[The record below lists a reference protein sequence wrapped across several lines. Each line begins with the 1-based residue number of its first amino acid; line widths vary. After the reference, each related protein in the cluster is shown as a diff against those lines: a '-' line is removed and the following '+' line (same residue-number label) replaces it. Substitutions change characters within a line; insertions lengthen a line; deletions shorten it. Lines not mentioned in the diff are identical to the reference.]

1 MDSMTKYNPM
11 KLTKAGKMLL
21 AKAQAG
27 ECGIHITK
35 FATGSG
41 TYLADEDYAS
51 RDGLKEKKQEF
62 SITSMEVENEDSI
75 LLEVTISNKIE
86 GGEELH
92 TGYKIREMAFY
103 ADDPDKGEICYCI
116 MVGTDDLKMD
126 YLPAYDGAIP
136 SIITNF
142 FHIRVSNTDNI
153 SINVFDGAKAGS
165 QEGIGGFRIYK
176 GKMQYLNE
184 SGEWI
189 DNDSDIANTKVS
201 SIQEPEQA
209 GQKYPEIGEKESA
222 KEIFGK
228 LYRYGKSL
236 KADKVDAAGGDIAN
250 TKVSEFAAASGEF
263 PVPAAGESP
272 KTLWGKV
279 KKFSEDFK
287 NWKTG
292 VCMIGQIVNNCTSDA
307 ANLPLAARQGKEL
320 MGLYT
325 QLNADLTS
333 SMWLTFKGR
342 PTYTGNVDILSGAD
356 AGTYWVNLAN
366 LTGTLPATAGYGIY
380 EVVGFEPNTNC
391 IHKFFMYSQSGV
403 TRVFIRMFVNNQWY
417 PWKEYKDSATIL
429 AEVNSLLTNLRQERY
444 HDVVAAGTDWDTLT
458 APGYYRIETL
468 DGPHAPGIS
477 GLYAYGL
484 LVVETAHIQE
494 LATVVQ
500 TYYPHVNNTG
510 RPITSCIR
518 KGHDKTRWQ
527 SWEYTYDATTT
538 QLSTSIAARNGAKI
552 NTSSSSAFRSG
563 NFLIV
568 NFDVTFTDMGTA
580 SEAVKFHIGGIPTG
594 LKSVRVSGWCSV
606 NGTTEVLMAGMSN
619 AGDWTL
625 YKNHGAGRYAGYAI
639 GLY

>member
-1 MDSMTKYNPM
+1 MADFEIKENPEFLNTKR
-11 KLTKAGKMLL
+11 KLETTDRAH
-21 AKAQAG
+21 A
-27 ECGIHITK
+27 
-35 FATGSG
+35 
-41 TYLADEDYAS
+41 
-51 RDGLKEKKQEF
+51 
-62 SITSMEVENEDSI
+62 
-75 LLEVTISNKIE
+75 
-86 GGEELH
+86 EL
-92 TGYKIREMAFY
+92 FN
-103 ADDPDKGEICYCI
+103 
-116 MVGTDDLKMD
+116 DL
-126 YLPAYDGAIP
+126 YQSL
-136 SIITNF
+136 F
-142 FHIRVSNTDNI
+142 
-153 SINVFDGAKAGS
+153 
-165 QEGIGGFRIYK
+165 
-176 GKMQYLNE
+176 
-184 SGEWI
+184 
-189 DNDSDIANTKVS
+189 DNDNYLKDGVESKVS
-201 SIQEPEQA
+201 QNGGDISETVSGIQEPEQA
-209 GQKYPEIGEKESA
+209 GQKYPKIGDGESA

-250 TKVSEFAAASGEF
+250 TKVSEFTAASGEF

-272 KTLWGKV
+272 KILWGKV
-279 KKFSEDFK
+279 KKFAEDFK
-287 NWKTG
+287 NWNKG

-307 ANLPLAARQGKEL
+307 ANLPLAAKQGKEL
-320 MGLYT
+320 MELYT
-325 QLNADLTS
+325 QLNAELTS

-342 PTYTGNVDILSGAD
+342 PTYTGNIDILSGAD

-391 IHKFFMYSQSGV
+391 IHKFFMYSQTGV

-527 SWEYTYDATTT
+527 SWEYSYDATTT

-552 NTSSSSAFRSG
+552 NTSASSSSAFRSG

-580 SEAVKFHIGGIPTG
+580 SEAVKFRIGGIPTG

-606 NGTTEVLMAGMSN
+606 NSTTEVLMAGMSN

-625 YKNHGAGRYAGYAI
+625 YKNYGAGRYAGYAI

>member
-1 MDSMTKYNPM
+1 MDAEISGYSAEGQEATVIFQISSANVEDGFIITEAGLFAEDPDEGEILYAYLN
-11 KLTKAGKMLL
+11 LTEDPQYVY
-21 AKAQAG
+21 AKNSVVQ
-27 ECGIHITK
+27 K
-35 FATGSG
+35 FAEIEFKTIIGAVENMTVIMSPG
-41 TYLADEDYAS
+41 ALVTKEQFDERIDE
-51 RDGLKEKKQEF
+51 LNEKKIEA
-62 SITSMEVENEDSI
+62 
-75 LLEVTISNKIE
+75 E
-86 GGEELH
+86 GGDISE
-92 TGYKIREMAFY
+92 T
-103 ADDPDKGEICYCI
+103 
-116 MVGTDDLKMD
+116 
-126 YLPAYDGAIP
+126 
-136 SIITNF
+136 
-142 FHIRVSNTDNI
+142 VS
-153 SINVFDGAKAGS
+153 G
-165 QEGIGGFRIYK
+165 
-176 GKMQYLNE
+176 
-184 SGEWI
+184 
-189 DNDSDIANTKVS
+189 
-201 SIQEPEQA
+201 IQEPEQA
-209 GQKYPEIGEKESA
+209 GEKYPEIGDDEST

-236 KADKVDAAGGDIAN
+236 KANKVDAAGGDIAN

-272 KTLWGKV
+272 KILWGKV
-279 KKFSEDFK
+279 KKFAEDFK
-287 NWKTG
+287 NWNKG

-325 QLNADLTS
+325 QLNAELTS

-342 PTYTGNVDILSGAD
+342 PTYTGNIDILSGAD

-380 EVVGFEPNTNC
+380 EVVGFEPNTSC
-391 IHKFFMYSQSGV
+391 VHKFFMYSQTGV

-429 AEVNSLLTNLRQERY
+429 TEVSALLTNLRQERY

-458 APGYYRIETL
+458 TPGYYRIETL

-484 LVVETAHIQE
+484 LVVETAHINE

-510 RPITSCIR
+510 YPITSCIR

-552 NTSSSSAFRSG
+552 NTSASSSSAFRSG

-568 NFDVTFTDMGTA
+568 NFDVAFTDMGTA
-580 SEAVKFHIGGIPTG
+580 SEAVKFRIGGIPTG
-594 LKSVRVSGWCSV
+594 MKSVRVSGWCSV
-606 NGTTEVLMAGMSN
+606 NNTTEVLMAGMSN
-619 AGDWTL
+619 VGDWTL
-625 YKNHGAGRYAGYAI
+625 YKNYGAGRYAGYAI